1 MAAAGGKLVSVFLSN
16 VYAASAGADGT
27 GTPDYKMYSTHSYPA
42 KDAKFASAVHD
53 WVGKSTPKHGW
64 SFGTDSFLLRRLADE
79 SVNARLQAFS
89 KGQGGF

>member
-1 MAAAGGKLVSVFLSN
+1 MFSTRR
-16 VYAASAGADGT
+16 SAGADGT
-27 GTPDYKMYSTHSYPA
+27 DGTGSPDYKMYSTHSYPA